1 MSENVTKELLTEVKE
16 YLRLR
21 KELIEIEAVIKVS
34 KLIASII
41 VIIIGVIFLTI
52 SLSFFVFSLSL
63 FLSTYI
69 GDIYALCVGGLI
81 FILIWTMLYLFKKKL
96 ILNPIAKFTNK
107 LIHS

>member
-69 GDIYALCVGGLI
+69 GDIYALCIGGFI
-81 FILIWTMLYLFKKKL
+81 FILIWIMLYLFKKKL